1 MTLLTTPLTTPLKT
15 PLLIVKNLATEFHSF
30 ESTTIAVNDISFDI
44 YPGET
49 LCLVGESGSGKSV
62 TGLSI
67 LGLLSDSARHP
78 SGTVTLAAQ
87 QDGHPP
93 ADNHHNTAE
102 PLSLLGAS
110 ESLLQTIRG
119 VRISMIF
126 QEPLTCLNPVLTVGE
141 QITEALEL
149 HLGLEGVAARQRVLT
164 LLKQVEIPDPEQRI
178 DDFPHRL
185 SGGQRQRV
193 MIAMALACEPDILIA
208 DEPTTAL
215 DVTIQAQILQLMA
228 NLQKQ
233 HNTALLFITH
243 DLSLVSEIADR
254 VIVMQKGRIVESGD
268 RQQVLGSPSHTY
280 TRELL
285 NALPSNLPRL
295 APTAQRGTEAL
306 IEIRQL
312 RVYFPIRKG
321 ILQRHV
327 DDVKAVDD
335 VSLNIHKGRVTALV
349 GESGSGK
356 TTLGRALLGLIPA
369 TSGSVIYEQADLT
382 ELSRRDFK
390 PFRKDLQIVFQ
401 DPQSSLNPRLSIA
414 SILTEPMAVHRIGSS
429 HAERLDLA
437 AQFMEKVGLDPA
449 MLRRY
454 PHEFSG
460 GQRQRIGIA
469 RAIAL
474 QPRFIVCD
482 EVTSAL
488 DVSVQ
493 AKILILLDKLKRE
506 FDLTYLFI
514 THNIDV
520 VRYFAD
526 DIAVMHQGKIV
537 EQGSVEEVCNNPQ
550 GTYTQKLLDAVP
562 KFRID

>member
-1 MTLLTTPLTTPLKT
+1 MS
-15 PLLIVKNLATEFHSF
+15 PLLRVEHLRTHFNSAQSATV
-30 ESTTIAVNDISFDI
+30 AVDDISFEI

-49 LCLVGESGSGKSV
+49 VCLVGESGSGKSV

-67 LGLLSDSARHP
+67 LGLLPATASHP
-78 SGTVTLAAQ
+78 SGKISLKSIG
-87 QDGHPP
+87 DDDLP
-93 ADNHHNTAE
+93 

-110 ESLLQTIRG
+110 EAVLQTVRG

-126 QEPLTCLNPVLTVGE
+126 QEPMTCLNPVLTIGE
-141 QITEALEL
+141 QITEVLEL
-149 HLGLEGVAARQRVLT
+149 HLGLEGRIARQRALE
-164 LLKQVEIPDPEQRI
+164 LLIQVEIPDPEQRL
-178 DDFPHRL
+178 DDYPHRL

-193 MIAMALACEPDILIA
+193 MIAMALACEPDLLIA

-215 DVTIQAQILQLMA
+215 DVTIQAQIMRLMA

-233 HNTALLFITH
+233 HHTALLFITH

-254 VIVMQKGRIVESGD
+254 VIVMQKGRIVESGGL
-268 RQQVLGSPSHTY
+268 QQVLGSPSHKY

-285 NALPSNLPRL
+285 AALPGNLPRL
-295 APTAQRGTEAL
+295 QPMAPREGQPL
-306 IEIRQL
+306 IEIRDL
-312 RVYFPIRKG
+312 HVYFPIRKG
-321 ILQRHV
+321 LLQRHV
-327 DDVKAVDD
+327 DDVKAVEN
-335 VSLNIHKGRVTALV
+335 VSLDILEGRVLALV

-356 TTLGRALLGLIPA
+356 TTLGRALLGLVPA
-369 TSGSVIYEQADLT
+369 TSGSVMYKHTDLCQ
-382 ELSRRDFK
+382 LNRRGFK
-390 PFRKDLQIVFQ
+390 PFRKDLQVVFQ

-414 SILTEPMAVHRIGSS
+414 SILIEPMAVHNIGASRVERI
-429 HAERLDLA
+429 EMA
-437 AQFMEKVGLDPA
+437 ALYMEKVGLDPS
-449 MLRRY
+449 MLQRY

-493 AKILILLDKLKRE
+493 AKILLLLAELKSE
-506 FDLTYLFI
+506 FHLTYLFI

-526 DIAVMHQGKIV
+526 DVAVMHQGRLV
-537 EQGSVEEVCNNPQ
+537 EEGSTEEVCEHPKQ
-550 GTYTQKLLDAVP
+550 AYTQKLLEAVP
-562 KFRID
+562 KFRFNTP